1 MFEYEN
7 KKLMFIPVIIA
18 FLVAVYMTL
27 TTNGPLSWD
36 IYTHINYSLAYLIN
50 GITTTD
56 PLLNAPLGK
65 TIGYAPLFHI
75 LLIITSS
82 ITGLNLIQS
91 AQVFQ
96 VVFVTI
102 AMISV
107 VIISYKLYGSIASC
121 VSGILL
127 FSSFM
132 FTRLLLPIPE
142 TISVIFFLWGV
153 YFYYISIDNEK
164 IAYTL
169 ISVLMG
175 LLILA
180 VHFSTFIYYVAII
193 SLLSLVYLILSRK
206 LRVISSYLMFMI
218 PLGIVL
224 IIGYMM
230 INTLSPEKALELL
243 NGTFSIIN
251 DPMSLFMGQKA
262 MGLERYVKCV
272 GILPLIFGIIGFV
285 YSIKNRKH
293 IFIAMWAIFAFIISN
308 LHWIGVPVY
317 TYRLLIYLV
326 VPTVLLGGYAFS
338 QLMDNFNVKNK
349 STILIALVVVLLLS
363 CISLGFSLSDE
374 SFKYSSVS
382 TSQSKFHTAP
392 PSSEESEVIDWFK
405 TQNISTNESMIT
417 NNLFFGMVLSSSDVI
432 PMHYSFDVY
441 TSPSSRKASYYGL
454 TDENISYIVYDKSL
468 VMSNSSDYS
477 NLDVVYVEGDY
488 YPVYYFTKP
497 IDEDNFNQ
505 IQVSGTSKVFENNR
519 FIVCQVQ

>member
-1 MFEYEN
+1 MLKYEN
-7 KKLMFIPVIIA
+7 KKLLIVPVILA
-18 FLVAVYMTL
+18 FLVALYVTL

-36 IYTHINYSLAYLIN
+36 IYTHINYSLAYMIN
-50 GITTTD
+50 GLTTTD
-56 PLLNAPLGK
+56 PLLNAPIGK

-75 LLIITSS
+75 LLILTSL

-96 VVFVTI
+96 IVFVTV
-102 AMISV
+102 AVISV
-107 VIISYKLYGSIASC
+107 VYISNKLYGSVAGC

-127 FSSFM
+127 LASFM

-142 TISVIFFLWGV
+142 TIAVIFFLWGV
-153 YFYYISIDNEK
+153 YFYYISIDKEN
-164 IAYTL
+164 IWYAA

-180 VHFSTFIYYVAII
+180 VHFSTFVYYVAII
-193 SLLSLVYLILSRK
+193 TVLSLIYLILSRK
-206 LRVISSYLMFMI
+206 IRVIASYLMLI
-218 PLGIVL
+218 VPLVVVL
-224 IIGYMM
+224 ILGYMM

-262 MGLERYVKCV
+262 MGLERYIKCV
-272 GILPLIFGIIGFV
+272 SILPLIFGIVGFI
-285 YSIKNRKH
+285 YSIKNREH
-293 IFIAMWAIFAFIISN
+293 VFIAVWALLAFVISN

-317 TYRLLIYLV
+317 TYRMLIYFV

-338 QLMDNFNVKNK
+338 QLLETFKKDK
-349 STILIALVVVLLLS
+349 SKFIHMSIIVILLLS
-363 CISLGFSLSDE
+363 LISLGFSLSDE
-374 SFKYSSVS
+374 SFQYSSVS

-392 PSSEESEVIDWFK
+392 PSAEEMEVIDWFK
-405 TQNISTNESMIT
+405 TQNVSLNESMIT

-441 TSPSSRKASYYGL
+441 TSPSSRKSSSYAL
-454 TDENISYIVYDKSL
+454 SEENISYIVYDKSL
-468 VMSNSSDYS
+468 VMNNSTDYS

-488 YPVYYFTKP
+488 YPVYYFTKE
-497 IDEDNFNQ
+497 IDDYNFNQ
-505 IQVSGTSKVFENNR
+505 IQVGTKVFENNR

>member
-1 MFEYEN
+1 MLKYEN
-7 KKLMFIPVIIA
+7 KKLLIVPVILA
-18 FLVAVYMTL
+18 FLVALYVTL

-36 IYTHINYSLAYLIN
+36 IYTHINYSLAYMIN
-50 GITTTD
+50 GLTTTD
-56 PLLNAPLGK
+56 PLLNAPIGK

-75 LLIITSS
+75 LLILTSL

-96 VVFVTI
+96 VVFVTV
-102 AMISV
+102 AVISV
-107 VIISYKLYGSIASC
+107 VYISNKLYGSVAGC

-127 FSSFM
+127 LASFM

-142 TISVIFFLWGV
+142 TIAVIFFLWGV
-153 YFYYISIDNEK
+153 YFYYISIDKEN
-164 IAYTL
+164 IWYAA

-180 VHFSTFIYYVAII
+180 VHFSTFVYYVAII
-193 SLLSLVYLILSRK
+193 TVLSLIYLILSRK
-206 LRVISSYLMFMI
+206 IRVIASYLMLI
-218 PLGIVL
+218 VPLVVVL
-224 IIGYMM
+224 ILGYMM

-262 MGLERYVKCV
+262 MGLERYIKCV
-272 GILPLIFGIIGFV
+272 SILPLIFGIVGFI
-285 YSIKNRKH
+285 YSIKNREH
-293 IFIAMWAIFAFIISN
+293 VFIAVWALLAFVISN

-317 TYRLLIYLV
+317 TYRMLIYFV

-338 QLMDNFNVKNK
+338 QLLETFKKDK
-349 STILIALVVVLLLS
+349 SKFIHMSIIVILLLS
-363 CISLGFSLSDE
+363 LISLGFSLSDE
-374 SFKYSSVS
+374 SFQYSSVS

-392 PSSEESEVIDWFK
+392 PSAEEMEVIDWFK
-405 TQNISTNESMIT
+405 TQNVSLNESMIT

-441 TSPSSRKASYYGL
+441 TSPSSRKSSSYAL
-454 TDENISYIVYDKSL
+454 SEDNISYIVYDKSL
-468 VMSNSSDYS
+468 VMNNSTDYS

-488 YPVYYFTKP
+488 YPVYYFTKE
-497 IDEDNFNQ
+497 IDDYNFNQ
-505 IQVSGTSKVFENNR
+505 IQVGTKVFENNR